1 MTNSTEL
8 KRSPHKKAKLEHQPR
23 VQETNQIEENN
34 NVSSLLHGDDY
45 VEEIQKELIE
55 LRCQLER
62 ERRLRI
68 NVEEKKRQLE
78 LDLAES
84 KLKSS
89 DKTQNALATSRQN
102 LDTIVQAIRHLEGD
116 KPELIETPTKC
127 KAEANANGQSSSEN
141 ASRRLIV

>member
-1 MTNSTEL
+1 M
-8 KRSPHKKAKLEHQPR
+8 EHEPR
-23 VQETNQIEENN
+23 AQETNEIEENN

-78 LDLAES
+78 IDLAET

-89 DKTQNALATSRQN
+89 DKTQKALATSRQN

-127 KAEANANGQSSSEN
+127 KAEAVANGPTSSEN

>member
-1 MTNSTEL
+1 M
-8 KRSPHKKAKLEHQPR
+8 EHEPR
-23 VQETNQIEENN
+23 AQETNKIEENN

-78 LDLAES
+78 IDLAET

-89 DKTQNALATSRQN
+89 DKTQKALATSRQN

-127 KAEANANGQSSSEN
+127 KAEAAAKGPTSSEN

>member
-1 MTNSTEL
+1 M
-8 KRSPHKKAKLEHQPR
+8 EHEPR
-23 VQETNQIEENN
+23 AQETNKIEENN

-78 LDLAES
+78 IDLAET

-89 DKTQNALATSRQN
+89 DKTQKALATSRQN

-127 KAEANANGQSSSEN
+127 KAEAASNGPTSSEN